1 MNATLSK
8 ALSAFV
14 LTLICATVAPTIY
27 SQTSNKAAANADVKI
42 RQKMT
47 SSRSDRG
54 AETLMYIKGPRMR
67 NEIGQSTVSMTTI
80 VQCDL
85 KRTLMI
91 NDKTK
96 TYMVVPDS
104 NAAAGSVAGGGGG
117 APGSTPDSQ
126 SANVSRGGVVNV
138 TNTITDTGERKEM
151 FGFTARHIK
160 TSTVRKASP
169 DACEK
174 DLKLE
179 TDGWYIDF
187 QYAFDCP
194 SQMPKHQAVPVQPQ
208 PGCKDEVR
216 TKTVGTAKLGF
227 PLLVTTTIFAADGT
241 TSSVTQEV
249 LELSR
254 QPLQA
259 ALFEVPEGY
268 ALAKDM
274 QELYGMNVAASSP
287 AIKESKS
294 NSIGNSAGASSVTE
308 NNSAS
313 VTSATSPKKPG
324 AIRIG
329 MILPKVQMTAGDTA
343 RAAEALRTSFANYLN
358 SPTIEVVSLES
369 RLPSLAM
376 NEARQSQCDYVL
388 FVSMVQKKGGGG
400 GMFGRALGGFAGAAA
415 GHIPGGGNAGTGAA
429 RSVAVTGVYTSAHI
443 AGSIKAKDE
452 VGLEHKLEPTDGAR
466 QGVSAT
472 NKAKAS
478 RDGEDV
484 VTPLIEKAAENV
496 VATVSKK

>member
-1 MNATLSK
+1 MNAGLSK
-8 ALSAFV
+8 ALSVFV
-14 LTLICATVAPTIY
+14 LTLVCAVVAPTVY
-27 SQTSNKAAANADVKI
+27 SQTSNKATANADVKI

-54 AETLMYIKGPRMR
+54 AETLLYIKGARMR
-67 NEIGQSTVSMTTI
+67 NEIGESSIGITTI

-91 NDKTK
+91 NEKTK

-104 NAAAGSVAGGGGG
+104 NAAAGSVAAGGGGS
-117 APGSTPDSQ
+117 PGPASDSQ
-126 SANVSRGGVVNV
+126 PSTVPRGGVVNV

-160 TSTVRKASP
+160 TSMVRKASP

-174 DLKLE
+174 DMKLE

-187 QYAFDCP
+187 QYAFECP
-194 SQMPKHQAVPVQPQ
+194 SQTPKHQALPVQPQ

-241 TSSVTQEV
+241 STSMTQEV

-274 QELYGMNVAASSP
+274 QELYGMGAAASSP
-287 AIKESKS
+287 TIKESKS
-294 NSIGNSAGASSVTE
+294 SSAGVIPVTG

-313 VTSATSPKKPG
+313 VASATSPKKPG

-329 MILPKVQMTAGDTA
+329 MIMPKVQLTAGDTA
-343 RAAEALRTSFANYLN
+343 QAAEALRTSFAGYLN

-415 GHIPGGGNAGTGAA
+415 GHIPGGGSAGTAAA
-429 RSVAVTGVYTSAHI
+429 RSVAVSGVYTSAHI

-452 VGLEHKLEPTDGAR
+452 IGLEHKLEPTDGAGK
-466 QGVSAT
+466 GVSAT

-496 VATVSKK
+496 VATVSKQ

>member
-1 MNATLSK
+1 MNAALSK
-8 ALSAFV
+8 ALAIFV
-14 LTLICATVAPTIY
+14 LTLVCSAIAPTIY
-27 SQTSNKAAANADVKI
+27 SQTSNKATDIKI

-54 AETLMYIKGPRMR
+54 AETVMYIKGPRMR
-67 NEIGQSTVSMTTI
+67 SEIGESTVGMTTI

-104 NAAAGSVAGGGGG
+104 NASAGASAAGGGGVPSP
-117 APGSTPDSQ
+117 AVDNQ
-126 SANVSRGGVVNV
+126 SSAIPRGGVVNV

-160 TSTVRKASP
+160 TSMVRKASP

-174 DLKLE
+174 DMKLE

-194 SQMPKHQAVPVQPQ
+194 SQVPKQQARPIRPQ

-227 PLLVTTTIFAADGT
+227 PLLVTTTIFAPDGT
-241 TSSVTQEV
+241 TSSMTQEV

-254 QPLQA
+254 QPLQS
-259 ALFEVPEGY
+259 ALFDIPEGY
-268 ALAKDM
+268 ALAQDM
-274 QELYGMNVAASSP
+274 QQLYGMGVATSSP
-287 AIKESKS
+287 AAKEPKN
-294 NSIGNSAGASSVTE
+294 NSSGSIPMSE

-313 VTSATSPKKPG
+313 IASATSPRKAG

-329 MILPKVQMTAGDTA
+329 MIMPKVQMTAGDTA

-358 SPTIEVVSLES
+358 SPTIEVVALES

-376 NEARQSQCDYVL
+376 NEARQNQCDYVL
-388 FVSMVQKKGGGG
+388 FVSMVQKKGGGGG

-429 RSVAVTGVYTSAHI
+429 RSVAITGVYTSAHI
-443 AGSIKAKDE
+443 AASIKAKDE

-472 NKAKAS
+472 NKAKAN

-496 VATVSKK
+496 VAAVMKK

>member
-1 MNATLSK
+1 MNAAFSK
-8 ALSAFV
+8 ALSAVV
-14 LTLICATVAPTIY
+14 LTLVCAAIAPTIY
-27 SQTSNKAAANADVKI
+27 SQTSNKATDIKI

-54 AETLMYIKGPRMR
+54 AETVMYIKGPRMR
-67 NEIGQSTVSMTTI
+67 NEIGESTVGITTI

-96 TYMVVPDS
+96 TYMVMPDS
-104 NAAAGSVAGGGGG
+104 NAAAESVAAGGGGVT
-117 APGSTPDSQ
+117 GSTSNTQ
-126 SANVSRGGVVNV
+126 SSTVSRGGVVNV
-138 TNTITDTGERKEM
+138 INTITDTGERKEM

-160 TSTVRKASP
+160 TSMVRKASP

-174 DLKLE
+174 DMKLE

-194 SQMPKHQAVPVQPQ
+194 SQMPKHQAQPVRPQ

-227 PLLVTTTIFAADGT
+227 PVLVTTTIYAPDGT
-241 TSSVTQEV
+241 TSSTTQEV

-254 QPLQA
+254 EPLQS
-259 ALFEVPEGY
+259 ALFDVPEGY
-268 ALAKDM
+268 ALARDM
-274 QELYGMNVAASSP
+274 QGLYGMNVAASSP
-287 AIKESKS
+287 AVKEPKS
-294 NSIGNSAGASSVTE
+294 SSTSSSAGTVPVTE
-308 NNSAS
+308 NKSPS
-313 VTSATSPKKPG
+313 IPGATSPKKAG

-329 MILPKVQMTAGDTA
+329 MIMPKVQMTAGDTG

-376 NEARQSQCDYVL
+376 NEARQNQCDYVL
-388 FVSMVQKKGGGG
+388 FVSMVQKKGGGGG

-429 RSVAVTGVYTSAHI
+429 RSVAITGVYTSAHI
-443 AGSIKAKDE
+443 AASIKAKDE
-452 VGLEHKLEPTDGAR
+452 VGLEHKLEPTDAAR

-472 NKAKAS
+472 NKAKAN

-496 VATVSKK
+496 VAAVTKK

>member
-1 MNATLSK
+1 MNAALSK

-14 LTLICATVAPTIY
+14 LTLICAAVPPTIY
-27 SQTSNKAAANADVKI
+27 SQTSNKATDVKI

-54 AETLMYIKGPRMR
+54 AETVMYIKGPRMR
-67 NEIGQSTVSMTTI
+67 SEIGESSIGMTTI

-91 NDKTK
+91 NDKTR

-104 NAAAGSVAGGGGG
+104 NAAAGAVASGGGG
-117 APGSTPDSQ
+117 APGPIPDSQ
-126 SANVSRGGVVNV
+126 SSSVPRGGIVNV

-160 TSTVRKASP
+160 TSMVRKASP

-174 DLKLE
+174 DMKLE

-194 SQMPKHQAVPVQPQ
+194 SQMPKHQAQPVRPQ

-216 TKTVGTAKLGF
+216 TKTMGTAKLGF
-227 PLLVTTTIFAADGT
+227 PLLVTTTIFAPDGS
-241 TSSVTQEV
+241 TSSTTQEV

-259 ALFEVPEGY
+259 ALFDVPEGY
-268 ALAKDM
+268 ALAQDM
-274 QELYGMNVAASSP
+274 QQLYGMSAAASSP
-287 AIKESKS
+287 ASKAPKS
-294 NSIGNSAGASSVTE
+294 NSTTAIPVTE
-308 NNSAS
+308 NNGAS
-313 VTSATSPKKPG
+313 IASATSPKKPG

-329 MILPKVQMTAGDTA
+329 MIMPKVQLTAGDTA

-376 NEARQSQCDYVL
+376 NEARQNQCDYVL
-388 FVSMVQKKGGGG
+388 FVSMVQKKGGGGG

-429 RSVAVTGVYTSAHI
+429 RSVAITGVYTSAHI
-443 AGSIKAKDE
+443 AASIKAKDE

-472 NKAKAS
+472 NKAKAN

-496 VATVSKK
+496 VAAVTKK

>member
-1 MNATLSK
+1 MNAALSK

-14 LTLICATVAPTIY
+14 LTLICAAVPPTIY
-27 SQTSNKAAANADVKI
+27 SQTSNKATDIKI

-54 AETLMYIKGPRMR
+54 AETVMYIKGPRMR
-67 NEIGQSTVSMTTI
+67 SEIGESSIGMTTV

-104 NAAAGSVAGGGGG
+104 NAAAGAVASGGGG
-117 APGSTPDSQ
+117 APGPIPDSQ
-126 SANVSRGGVVNV
+126 SSTVPRGGIVNV

-160 TSTVRKASP
+160 TSMVRKASP

-174 DLKLE
+174 DMKLE

-194 SQMPKHQAVPVQPQ
+194 SQMPKHQAQPVRPQ

-241 TSSVTQEV
+241 TSSMTQEV

-254 QPLQA
+254 QPLQS
-259 ALFEVPEGY
+259 ALFDVPEGY
-268 ALAKDM
+268 ALAQDM
-274 QELYGMNVAASSP
+274 QQLYGMGATASSP
-287 AIKESKS
+287 AAKEPK
-294 NSIGNSAGASSVTE
+294 
-308 NNSAS
+308 NNSTGSIPVSESSSA
-313 VTSATSPKKPG
+313 TIASATSPRKPG

-329 MILPKVQMTAGDTA
+329 MIMPKVQLTAGDTA
-343 RAAEALRTSFANYLN
+343 RAAEALRTSFAKYLN

-376 NEARQSQCDYVL
+376 NEARQNQCDYVL
-388 FVSMVQKKGGGG
+388 FVSMVQKKGGGGG

-429 RSVAVTGVYTSAHI
+429 RSVAITGVYTSAHI
-443 AGSIKAKDE
+443 AASIKAKDE

-472 NKAKAS
+472 NKAKAN

-484 VTPLIEKAAENV
+484 VTPLIEKAAESV
-496 VATVSKK
+496 VAAVTKK

>member
-1 MNATLSK
+1 MNVTLSK
-8 ALSAFV
+8 ALSVFV
-14 LTLICATVAPTIY
+14 LILACAAVAPTIY
-27 SQTSNKAAANADVKI
+27 SQTANKATDVKI

-54 AETLMYIKGPRMR
+54 AETVMYIKGARMR
-67 NEIGQSTVSMTTI
+67 NEIGESTVGMTTI

-104 NAAAGSVAGGGGG
+104 NAAADSVAAGGGV
-117 APGSTPDSQ
+117 PSPTSDTQ

-138 TNTITDTGERKEM
+138 TNTVTDTGERKEM

-160 TSTVRKASP
+160 TSMVRKASP

-174 DLKLE
+174 DMKLE

-194 SQMPKHQAVPVQPQ
+194 SQMPKHQVQPVRPQ
-208 PGCKDEVR
+208 PGCKDDVR
-216 TKTVGTAKLGF
+216 TKTVGAAKLGF
-227 PLLVTTTIFAADGT
+227 PLLVTTTIFAPDGT
-241 TSSVTQEV
+241 TTSTTQEV

-254 QPLQA
+254 QPLQS
-259 ALFEVPEGY
+259 ALFDVPEGY
-268 ALAKDM
+268 ALAQDM
-274 QELYGMNVAASSP
+274 QQLYGMNVAASSP
-287 AIKESKS
+287 AAKESKS
-294 NSIGNSAGASSVTE
+294 NSTGAIPGTE
-308 NNSAS
+308 NNAAS
-313 VTSATSPKKPG
+313 ITSATSPKKPG

-329 MILPKVQMTAGDTA
+329 MIMPKVQMTAGDTA
-343 RAAEALRTSFANYLN
+343 RAAEALRTSFASYLN

-376 NEARQSQCDYVL
+376 NEARQNQCDFVL
-388 FVSMVQKKGGGG
+388 FVSMVQKKGGGGG

-415 GHIPGGGNAGTGAA
+415 SHVPGGGNAGTGAV
-429 RSVAVTGVYTSAHI
+429 RSAAITGIYTSAHI

-452 VGLEHKLEPTDGAR
+452 IALEHKLEPTDGGR
-466 QGVSAT
+466 QAVSAT

-496 VATVSKK
+496 ASAVTKK